1 MDLGDESKPDISRRV
16 HQYPL
21 VFFYPRSSALGLA
34 MQTTRMRQPVALS
47 TPPHSRQASHTSA
60 PSIPPRRSSMAAVK
74 NDTRSYQH
82 VSQRPS
88 SEFTSFTKSSGLSGI
103 SEDSGIASASGISN
117 LSDSLDYLSIGSVM
131 SQMRSPGAPPS
142 GKTKPSIISGL
153 RTLRRTLS
161 PFPHQALQGLSP
173 SPNKGLYSFPRRG
186 KQRLSRVLPR
196 LLRRKRPLQILPPW
210 SRLGKWR
217 LRTTNSRLPRQECPI
232 CTEQHSILHFPQ
244 RPIRATCTHEASICL
259 ACISQAITAQMEML
273 MWDQLACPLCPAL
286 LTFEDLKAWAKG
298 KDFER

>member
-1 MDLGDESKPDISRRV
+1 
-16 HQYPL
+16 
-21 VFFYPRSSALGLA
+21 
-34 MQTTRMRQPVALS
+34 MQTTWTRQPVALS

-60 PSIPPRRSSMAAVK
+60 PSIPPRRPSMAAVK

-88 SEFTSFTKSSGLSGI
+88 EFTSFTKFSGLSATL
-103 SEDSGIASASGISN
+103 EHSGVASASGISN
-117 LSDSLDYLSIGSVM
+117 LSDSLDYLSIGSFM
-131 SQMRSPGAPPS
+131 SQMRSPGSPPS
-142 GKTKPSIISGL
+142 RKTKPSIVSGL

-173 SPNKGLYSFPRRG
+173 APNKGLYSFPRRG

-196 LLRRKRPLQILPPW
+196 LLRRKRPLRISPPW

-217 LRTTNSRLPRQECPI
+217 LRTTNSRLPRQECRI
-232 CTEQHSILHFPQ
+232 CTEQQSILRFPQ
-244 RPIRATCTHEASICL
+244 RTITAACTHEASICL
-259 ACISQAITAQMEML
+259 ACISQSITAQMETL
-273 MWDQLACPLCPAL
+273 MWDQLACPLCPVL
-286 LTFEDLKAWAKG
+286 LTFADMKAWAKG

>member
-1 MDLGDESKPDISRRV
+1 M

-21 VFFYPRSSALGLA
+21 CFSILD
-34 MQTTRMRQPVALS
+34 RQPWVLQCKPHGRGSRWCSLLRLIAGRLLTPLHLPFHLVGHPWLLS
-47 TPPHSRQASHTSA
+47 R
-60 PSIPPRRSSMAAVK
+60 

-131 SQMRSPGAPPS
+131 SQMRSPGGPPS
-142 GKTKPSIISGL
+142 GKTKPSIVSGL

-173 SPNKGLYSFPRRG
+173 APGKGLYSSPRRG
-186 KQRLSRVLPR
+186 KQRLSRCLPR
-196 LLRRKRPLQILPPW
+196 FLRRKRPLRILPPW

-217 LRTTNSRLPRQECPI
+217 LRTINPQLPR
-232 CTEQHSILHFPQ
+232 
-244 RPIRATCTHEASICL
+244 
-259 ACISQAITAQMEML
+259 
-273 MWDQLACPLCPAL
+273 
-286 LTFEDLKAWAKG
+286 
-298 KDFER
+298 